1 MAMTLRF
8 DAQALR
14 ELATAAFESAGMTT
28 ADAALTADTLVAAD
42 LRGVMSHGMVRL
54 PVYVRNLRDGS
65 VSPTAQPVVISDS
78 PSTALFDGQN
88 AMGQVVGVRAMDLA
102 IEKARASGVA
112 SVGARHSNHFGT
124 CAYYA
129 LRAAQQ
135 NMIGIATTN
144 GAAAMA
150 PWGAIE
156 PLVGNNP
163 LAIAAPAGPSP
174 IVLDMAM
181 TVVARGK
188 IRLAQLRGEPLPT
201 GWGFD
206 KLGHPSQDPGEVLNG
221 SLAPVGGYK
230 GYGLAVVVDL
240 LTAVLTGAALS
251 PELENMGFTAGAGG
265 PTLARGPEPPGQGTG
280 HWFLALDIAA
290 FLPLDEFE
298 RRAAGYA
305 ALLHAAPRAEGTSA
319 IYLPGEPELAT
330 ERDRLAHGIPYE
342 ESVIEELRAL
352 AADVGLSFPVSVA
365 SS

>member
-1 MAMTLRF
+1 MATTLRF
-8 DAQALR
+8 ASEALR
-14 ELATAAFESAGMTT
+14 ELATAAFAGAGMSDD
-28 ADAALTADTLVAAD
+28 DAALTADTLISAD

-54 PVYVRNLRDGS
+54 PVYVRNLREGT
-65 VSPTAQPVVISDS
+65 VSPTAQPVVVSDS
-78 PSTALFDGQN
+78 PSTALLDGQN
-88 AMGQVVGVRAMDLA
+88 AMGQVVGVRAIDLA
-102 IEKARASGVA
+102 IEKARATGVA

-129 LRAAQQ
+129 LRAAQRD
-135 NMIGIATTN
+135 MIGIAATN

-150 PWGAIE
+150 PWGAVE
-156 PLVGNNP
+156 PMVGNNP
-163 LAIAAPAGPSP
+163 LAVAAPAGPAP

-188 IRLAQLRGEPLPT
+188 IRLAQLRGEPLPP

-206 KLGHPSQDPGEVLNG
+206 KLGHPSQDAGEVLAG

-251 PELENMGFTAGAGG
+251 PELENMGFTAGADG
-265 PTLARGPEPPGQGTG
+265 PTLAHGPEPPGQGTG

-330 ERDRLAHGIPYE
+330 ERDRLARGIPYE
-342 ESVIEELRAL
+342 APVVDELRQL
-352 AADVGLSFPVSVA
+352 AAEAGLPFPAPTA